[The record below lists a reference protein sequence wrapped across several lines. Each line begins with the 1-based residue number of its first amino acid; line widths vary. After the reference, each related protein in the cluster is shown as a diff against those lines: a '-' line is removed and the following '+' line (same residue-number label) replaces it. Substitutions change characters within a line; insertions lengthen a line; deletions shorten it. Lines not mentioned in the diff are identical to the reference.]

1 MNQPI
6 DESNRRPVSLDNIRI
21 VLVRPTHPGNIGAAA
36 RAMKTMALPNLW
48 LVAPSRFPSPQAVAM
63 AAGADDVLTRA
74 HVTADLDAA
83 IAECRTVF
91 GSSARSRRIGW
102 PTLDPRAAAARLIQ
116 AAREGP
122 VAILFGQ
129 ERAGLTNEELDRCH
143 ALVQIPANPAYSS
156 LNVASAVQ
164 LLAYELYVAA
174 QAAPALPAG
183 EHPPATAEELQRF
196 YRHLEEVLV
205 SIRFLDP
212 ENPRLLMRRL
222 MRLFNRAAPDRNDI
236 NILRGILTAVEQA
249 RKLDKN
255 TRE

>member
-1 MNQPI
+1 
-6 DESNRRPVSLDNIRI
+6 
-21 VLVRPTHPGNIGAAA
+21 
-36 RAMKTMALPNLW
+36 MKTMALGHLC
-48 LVAPSRFPSPQAVAM
+48 LVAPLQFPSPTAVAM
-63 AAGADDVLTRA
+63 AAGADDLLNQA
-74 HVTADLDAA
+74 QVTPNLDAA
-83 IAECRTVF
+83 IADCHTVF

-102 PTLDPRAAAARLIQ
+102 PTLDPRAAALRLVE
-116 AAREGP
+116 AAQQGP

-129 ERAGLTNEELDRCH
+129 ERTGLTNSELDRCQ

-174 QAAPALPAG
+174 KTATPVPTAD
-183 EHPPATAEELQRF
+183 HPPATTDDLQRF
-196 YRHLEEVLV
+196 YQHLERVLV

-212 ENPRLLMRRL
+212 ANPRLLMRRL
-222 MRLFNRAAPDRNDI
+222 MRLFNRAAPDQNDV
-236 NILRGILTAVEQA
+236 NILRGILTAIEQA